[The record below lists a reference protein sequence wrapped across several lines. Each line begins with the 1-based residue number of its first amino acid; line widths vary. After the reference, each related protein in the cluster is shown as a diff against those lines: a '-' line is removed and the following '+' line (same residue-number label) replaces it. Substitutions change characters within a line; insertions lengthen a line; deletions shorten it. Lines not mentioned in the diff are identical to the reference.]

1 MWFLFLVYV
10 QRGIRFGEELTR
22 RSKPFIKSH
31 VAQHGVLLSVA
42 GDVDAVA
49 VDAVH
54 GPKPGAVE
62 VAAVVQGA
70 RAMVM

>member
-1 MWFLFLVYV
+1 
-10 QRGIRFGEELTR
+10 
-22 RSKPFIKSH
+22 
-31 VAQHGVLLSVA
+31 VLLSVI

-62 VAAVVQGA
+62 VATVCIVQGA

>member
-42 GDVDAVA
+42 GDVDT
-49 VDAVH
+49 
-54 GPKPGAVE
+54 
-62 VAAVVQGA
+62 VVQGA
-70 RAMVM
+70 RAMVV